1 MPQPTSNLTKDS
13 TDQTTL
19 ISSETGGSNLIPAVF
34 AGPLRQCRLTNTS
47 LQVPE
52 SFTEEQCLAVV
63 FQLQSMEK
71 CVRWWIGDAIAA
83 ADKRHGA
90 AKKAAQLAGMSHGS
104 ARNCSSVSEKF
115 EVSRRRDSLSWSHHQ
130 EVASLEPEDQ
140 EKFLD
145 YAEQQKLSR
154 QALRTEVQAHKAVLS
169 VQAEE
174 PEEAEEEAPRVPEF
188 SPLIKPSD
196 NWNFARVEYDR
207 IDESGESHGFIPG
220 EVYANCF
227 WYYAPDGGEV
237 CDLMA
242 GSGQAMRVYEDR
254 ERWARG
260 REVEFNLRL
269 FDRLPRGRY
278 KDQIERHDATCLLPD
293 GYHPDYVFMDV
304 PYFKMVNGA
313 YSKADTDIAN
323 MDLAD
328 WSESMQLVAASV
340 AAAQTRGGLVSVMCP
355 NFCDW
360 EDGRIMLCDLIR
372 QWFVAAGYVLH
383 DVAYSTRRIQQ
394 AQNPTMAKTN
404 IKAKRER
411 LMLSDIAE
419 IQTFKRVD

>member
-1 MPQPTSNLTKDS
+1 MTMLVPKQDVLNF
-13 TDQTTL
+13 Q
-19 ISSETGGSNLIPAVF
+19 
-34 AGPLRQCRLTNTS
+34 GPLRQCKLTNTS

-52 SFTEEQCLAVV
+52 YFTEEQCLAVV

-71 CVRWWIGDAIAA
+71 CVRWWLGDAIAA

-90 AKKAAQLAGMSHGS
+90 AKKAAEIAGMTHGS

-115 EVSRRRDSLSWSHHQ
+115 ELSRRRDTLTWSHHQ

-145 YAEQQKLSR
+145 YAEQQKCS
-154 QALRTEVQAHKAVLS
+154 QKALRAEVQAFKAS
-169 VQAEE
+169 VDVEADEVEDEE
-174 PEEAEEEAPRVPEF
+174 PRIPEF

-196 NWNFARVEYDR
+196 NWNFTKLEYGR
-207 IDESGESHGFIPG
+207 IDESGESHGYIPG
-220 EVYANCF
+220 EIYANCF

-254 ERWARG
+254 ERWGRG
-260 REVEFNLRL
+260 REIEFNLRM

-278 KDQIERHDATCLLPD
+278 KDQIEQLDATQGLPA

-304 PYFKMVNGA
+304 PYFGQVVGA
-313 YSKADTDIAN
+313 YSEDTDDIAN

-328 WSESMQLVAASV
+328 WSEAMQAVANSV
-340 AAAQTRGGLVSVMCP
+340 AAAQAEGGLVSVMAP

-360 EDGRIMLCDLIR
+360 EHGRIMTCDLLR
-372 QWFVAAGYVLH
+372 QWWIAAGYVLH
-383 DVAYSTRRIQQ
+383 DVAYSTRKIQQ

-419 IQTFKRVD
+419 IQTFRRVG

>member
-1 MPQPTSNLTKDS
+1 MTMLVPKQDVLSY
-13 TDQTTL
+13 Q
-19 ISSETGGSNLIPAVF
+19 
-34 AGPLRQCRLTNTS
+34 GPLGQCQLTNTS

-63 FQLQSMEK
+63 FQLQSMEG
-71 CVRWWIGDAIAA
+71 CIRWWLGDAIAA
-83 ADKRHGA
+83 ADKRYGA
-90 AKKAAQLAGMSHGS
+90 AKKAAELAGLSHKS
-104 ARNCSSVSEKF
+104 AKQCSYISQKF
-115 EVSRRRDSLSWSHHQ
+115 EESRRRDLLPWSHHQ
-130 EVASLEPEDQ
+130 EVASLEPDEQD
-140 EKFLD
+140 KFLD
-145 YAEQQKLSR
+145 YAEQQKLSK
-154 QALRTEVQAHKAVLS
+154 QALRTEVQSFKAAVD
-169 VQAEE
+169 VDAEQVKEE
-174 PEEAEEEAPRVPEF
+174 PERVPEF

-196 NWNFARVEYDR
+196 NWNFAKVEYGR
-207 IDESGESHGFIPG
+207 IDESGESHGYIPG
-220 EVYANCF
+220 EIYANCF

-260 REVEFNLRL
+260 RDLNFNLRL

-278 KDQIERHDATCLLPD
+278 KEQTEQHDATCVLPD

-323 MDLAD
+323 MDLAG

-340 AAAQTRGGLVSVMCP
+340 AAAQTYGGLVSVMCP

-383 DVAYSTRRIQQ
+383 DLAYSTRKIQQ
-394 AQNPTMAKTN
+394 AQNPTMARAN

-419 IQTFKRVD
+419 IQTFRRVS